1 MCDIINNDGVQ
12 LATRRA
18 FALGGVVIATSIAG
32 SAVNAIVN
40 HAAHKEV
47 IIDNHISTGTWG
59 VLGSVLGT
67 FAWWYSPRIR

>member
-12 LATRRA
+12 LATRKA
-18 FALGGVVIATSIAG
+18 LALGGVVIATSIAG

-40 HAAHKEV
+40 HAADKE
-47 IIDNHISTGTWG
+47 IITDSHISTGAWG

-67 FAWWYSPRIR
+67 FAWWYSPKIR